1 MTTTGAPPTSL
12 GTASRPLAEVR
23 AFRWALAIVGASLLV
38 RSGVAAIVPPFPD
51 ETYYWEWSRQ
61 LAAGY
66 FDHPPAVAV
75 LIGAGTAIL
84 GHTVLGIRVGALA
97 VGAAASLLVVTLGA
111 RIGNGAS
118 ALRASILLV
127 CMPIAAAGLMLATP
141 DAPLFLGVALTLA
154 AVDRALCLPPG
165 SRHET
170 AWWLLAGA
178 AAGAG
183 FLSKL
188 TAVLIPLGITVAL
201 LARPDLRRRMRA
213 PGPWLAAAVSLALFL
228 PFVIWNS
235 RNGWI
240 SFGFQLDHGLGAAE
254 GSALLR
260 ELELL
265 GGQMGLVS
273 PILFILLAWACIA
286 GLRDPDPRRF
296 VPSVVALTAYAF
308 FALSVLRRSAEAN
321 WPALAYVPAVLVLV
335 TATWSRRVHRWFVAG
350 AALGG
355 ALVLAAYLQGLVA
368 WMPVHASADPIARA
382 HGWQEIAT
390 VSQTE
395 SAVMQNEGCS
405 TVWLGA
411 RTFQHAS
418 EVAFHLPG
426 QPFVLSTNLASRAN
440 QYDLWDGFAELATP
454 GDCLVLFGS
463 EPGTEVAIEEIR
475 FVFGRV
481 ARGPVVSRTRAGREV
496 ERFNF
501 WRLYDWSGDPAPFR

>member
-1 MTTTGAPPTSL
+1 MTTTEASPSRL
-12 GTASRPLAEVR
+12 GTASRPLADVR
-23 AFRWALAIVGASLLV
+23 AWRWALAIVGASVLV
-38 RSGVAAIVPPFPD
+38 RLCLAAIVPAFPD

-75 LIGAGTAIL
+75 LIAAGTAV
-84 GHTVLGIRVGALA
+84 GGPTVLGIRLGAL
-97 VGAAASLLVVTLGA
+97 VVSTVASLLLVTLGA

-118 ALRASILLV
+118 ALRASVLLV
-127 CMPIAAAGLMLATP
+127 CMPIAAGLVLATP
-141 DAPLFLGVALTLA
+141 DAPLFLSVVLTLA

-165 SRHET
+165 SRQEI

-183 FLSKL
+183 FVSKL
-188 TAVLIPLGITVAL
+188 TAVLIPVGITLAL
-201 LARPDLRRRMRA
+201 VARPDLRRRARA
-213 PGPWLAAAVSLALFL
+213 PGPWLAALVSLALFL
-228 PFVIWNS
+228 PFVTWNS

-240 SFGFQLDHGLGAAE
+240 SFGFQLEHGLGAAG

-265 GGQMGLVS
+265 GAQMALAS
-273 PILFILLAWACIA
+273 PVLFVLLAWACIA
-286 GLRDPDPRRF
+286 GIRDPDPRRF
-296 VPSVVALTAYAF
+296 VPSVVALTTYGVF
-308 FALSVLRRSAEAN
+308 VVSVLRRSAEAN
-321 WPALAYVPAVLVLV
+321 WPAIAYVPAIVVLA
-335 TATWSRRVHRWFVAG
+335 TAPWSRRVHRWFVTG

-355 ALVLAAYLQGLVA
+355 VMVLATYLQGLVA
-368 WMPVHASADPIARA
+368 WMPVDASADPIARA
-382 HGWQEIAT
+382 HGWHEIAT

-395 SAVMQNEGCS
+395 SAGMQNEGCP
-405 TVWLGA
+405 TVWPAA

-426 QPFVLSTNLASRAN
+426 QPFVPSTNLASRAN
-440 QYDLWDGFAELATP
+440 QYDFWDGFPELAAP

-463 EPGTEVAIEEIR
+463 EPGTEAGIEEIKG
-475 FVFGRV
+475 VFGRV
-481 ARGPVVSRTRAGREV
+481 ARGPVVSRTRAGRET
-496 ERFNF
+496 EQIHF